1 MNIIIHGL
9 NFSPEIVGVGKY
21 SGELARSL
29 VEKGH
34 HVTVVTAPPY
44 FPQWRIQPGYS
55 GKKWTTVYENKI
67 KIVRCPIWVPK
78 KVTGIR
84 RIIHLLTFALSS
96 SFIII
101 NECRSKPDFVIA
113 VEPTL
118 FSAPFTLLA
127 CKLNHVFSWLHIQD
141 FEVDAAI
148 ELGIIQ
154 KIKMLSAISKM
165 FENWVHSHFDHFST
179 ISHKM
184 TERLIAKGVPKEKV
198 SYFPNWVDTN
208 LIYPDEKTNQYRQSF
223 GFTGEDI
230 VVLYSGS
237 LGVKQGIEIIIEIAD
252 LLKNNLNIKFV
263 ICGDG
268 PDKTL
273 LQQMA
278 EKNPNVFFL
287 PLQPFSELNDLLN
300 MADIH
305 LLPQK
310 YDASDLVMPSKLL
323 GILSS
328 GKPVVAGCISGSEL
342 FSIVQNIGIAV
353 KPEDSKEYAKA
364 IEYLAVNQDQRKLFG
379 TNGRKLAIT
388 KFSQKNI
395 IENFIADL
403 IKYLSK

>member
-1 MNIIIHGL
+1 
-9 NFSPEIVGVGKY
+9 
-21 SGELARSL
+21 
-29 VEKGH
+29 
-34 HVTVVTAPPY
+34 
-44 FPQWRIQPGYS
+44 
-55 GKKWTTVYENKI
+55 
-67 KIVRCPIWVPK
+67 
-78 KVTGIR
+78 
-84 RIIHLLTFALSS
+84 
-96 SFIII
+96 
-101 NECRSKPDFVIA
+101 
-113 VEPTL
+113 
-118 FSAPFTLLA
+118 
-127 CKLNHVFSWLHIQD
+127 
-141 FEVDAAI
+141 
-148 ELGIIQ
+148 
-154 KIKMLSAISKM
+154 
-165 FENWVHSHFDHFST
+165 
-179 ISHKM
+179 
-184 TERLIAKGVPKEKV
+184 
-198 SYFPNWVDTN
+198 
-208 LIYPDEKTNQYRQSF
+208 
-223 GFTGEDI
+223 
-230 VVLYSGS
+230 
-237 LGVKQGIEIIIEIAD
+237 VKQGIEIIIEIAD